1 MDALP
6 IVASSLLVLIAFGPL
21 VLAFAL
27 DTRANIV
34 AERRLR
40 VWLRQRASHRDEMQA
55 RREIERQVSEHYN
68 LKMRCHDRQVIAFR

>member
-1 MDALP
+1 MNG
-6 IVASSLLVLIAFGPL
+6 LLVVVSAVLALIAFSPL

-40 VWLRQRASHRDEMQA
+40 IWLRQRASHRDEIQA
-55 RREIERQVSEHYN
+55 RREIERQVAEHYS
-68 LKMRCHDRQVIAFR
+68 LKMRCRDRQVIAHR